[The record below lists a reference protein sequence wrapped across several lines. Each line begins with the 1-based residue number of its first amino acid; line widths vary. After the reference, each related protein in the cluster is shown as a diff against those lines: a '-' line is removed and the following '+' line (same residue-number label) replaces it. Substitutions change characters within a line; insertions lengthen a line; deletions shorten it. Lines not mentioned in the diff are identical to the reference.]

1 MDWMRRFS
9 LWINRVMAGRYGADQ
24 LTFALLITYGVLI
37 LIARFVSFYFL
48 SLAALLILVWCFYRM
63 LSRNLSARWREN
75 ERFLKFWRSVA
86 GWFRHLR
93 NRVAGAGGNASQRVR
108 DRKTHRYFRCPKCK
122 NTLRV
127 PKGKGKIAITCPV
140 CGTEFIKKT

>member
-1 MDWMRRFS
+1 MDWLRRFS
-9 LWINRVMAGRYGADQ
+9 LWMNRVMAGRYGADQ
-24 LTFALLITYGVLI
+24 LTFALLIAYGVLI
-37 LIARFVSFYFL
+37 LIARFISFYFL

>member
-1 MDWMRRFS
+1 MDWLRRFS

-37 LIARFVSFYFL
+37 LIARFISFYFL

-93 NRVAGAGGNASQRVR
+93 NRVAGAGGNALQRVR

-140 CGTEFIKKT
+140 CGTDFIKKT